1 MTQISPKNGLRPA
14 YGSGA
19 ASTDAV
25 FPDLDDM
32 AVPWDRQPQGAG
44 ALVDR
49 DVWAGLASASNHPGH
64 PAAVKSSAGGYGQV
78 VLLGPDGSTL
88 SSGGS
93 TTTTTTVPSTTSA
106 ASTSPFVINLI
117 WDASVASAPS
127 GFTAGILAA
136 AQYLES
142 QFTDA
147 VTVNISVGYGEVG
160 GTTLASKALGQSS
173 SYLQSLSYSSLSGA
187 LKADAKTATDS
198 SVASSLPAS
207 NPSGGT
213 YWTTTAQAKALGLA
227 PATGTSTDGFVGFSS
242 APGIFT
248 YDSSAGVSAGTYDFK
263 GVVLH
268 EISEVMGRLLL
279 TGGTIGSTAN
289 SYSMMDLLH
298 YSGQG
303 TMDFSASTPGYLS
316 FNGGA
321 TASGTF
327 NTVSGGDAGDW
338 ASSMGNDAFDAF
350 SNSGVVNGVSAA
362 DLSEMDAIG
371 WDYAAGIKSSPTG
384 VSITPITSSLAAAQG
399 ASGIA
404 ANAAVA
410 GIGQV
415 GGLSEDSY
423 ALTLGGAGAGAF
435 TLTGSGSTA
444 TLAAGAAGVAGSAN
458 GTLYALTLTATD
470 QTSGG
475 VSPASPLDVVV
486 GSGGGDTV
494 SLATLSGNLATST
507 PTFVYGL
514 AGSDRIDGTGMTG
527 RLWFEG
533 GAGAD
538 TMTGGSG
545 INNYL
550 YGSASESTAVAMDV
564 ITNFHA
570 SGDLIDLTGLGSTLR
585 YAGQLNKTS
594 IAAHS
599 VGWQISGGNTYV
611 YANTGSGIESL
622 TSTNMKIELLG
633 SVGLSSSNIVHL

>member
-1 MTQISPKNGLRPA
+1 MTQFGLKNVLRPA
-14 YGSGA
+14 HGFGA
-19 ASTDAV
+19 TATDAV
-25 FPDLDDM
+25 VPDLADM
-32 AVPWDRQPQGAG
+32 EVPWDRQPQGAG
-44 ALVDR
+44 ALIAR
-49 DVWAGLASASNHPGH
+49 DVWAGLTSTSNHPGH
-64 PAAVKSSAGGYGQV
+64 PAVVRSPADGYGQV
-78 VLLGPDGSTL
+78 VLLGPDGATL

-106 ASTSPFVINLI
+106 TSTSPFVINLT
-117 WDASVASAPS
+117 WDASVGSAPS

-147 VTVNISVGYGEVG
+147 VTVNINVGYGEVG
-160 GTTLASKALGQSS
+160 GTTLASNALGQSS
-173 SYLQSLSYSSLSGA
+173 SYIQSLSYSSLSGA

-213 YWTTTAQAKALGLA
+213 YWTTTAQAKALGVA

-338 ASSMGNDAFDAF
+338 ASSMGNDAFNAF

-362 DLSEMDAIG
+362 DLAEMDAIG
-371 WDYAAGIKSSPTG
+371 WDYAAAIQSNPTG
-384 VSITPITSSLAAAQG
+384 VSVTPATGPLAAAQG

-404 ANAAVA
+404 ANAALA
-410 GIGQV
+410 NIGQI
-415 GGLSEDSY
+415 GGSTADSY
-423 ALTLGGAGAGAF
+423 AFTLGGAGAGSF
-435 TLTGSGSTA
+435 TLSGSGSKA
-444 TLAAGAAGVAGSAN
+444 TLAAGASGVAGSTN
-458 GTLYALTLTATD
+458 GALYALTLTATD
-470 QTSGG
+470 QTSGS

-486 GSGGGDTV
+486 GSGGSDTV
-494 SLATLSGNLATST
+494 SLATLSGSLATST

-545 INNYL
+545 VNDYL
-550 YGSASESTAVAMDV
+550 YGSASESALAAMDV

-570 SGDLIDLTGLGSTLR
+570 SGDVIDLTGLGSTLK

-594 IAAHS
+594 IAGHS
-599 VGWQISGGNTYV
+599 VGWQVTGGNTYV
-611 YANTGSGIESL
+611 YANTGGSVESL

-633 SVGLSSSNIVHL
+633 SVSLSSSNIVHL